1 MDDYQTSETWTTDTP
16 RDVGEELSALRDA
29 WAWAIASTPCDY
41 AVELR
46 AGQVTA

>member
-1 MDDYQTSETWTTDTP
+1 MDDYQTSETWTTDAT
-16 RDVGEELSALRDA
+16 RDVLDELRELRDA